1 MVFPKELI
9 SMIQGGVNPQQLTLN
24 ILQNQM
30 SNTPLGKNLL
40 SLAQN
45 GNTQEIEQFAR
56 NYVASQGKD
65 FDQEFNSFKQMLG
78 IK

>member
-1 MVFPKELI
+1 MVYPKELI
-9 SMIQGGVNPQQLTLN
+9 AMIKSGINPQQLTMN

-30 SNTPLGKNLL
+30 SNSPLGQNLL

-45 GNTQEIEQFAR
+45 GDTGQIEQFAR

-65 FDQEFNSFKQMLG
+65 FDQECLGFK
-78 IK
+78 

>member
-1 MVFPKELI
+1 MVYPKELI
-9 SMIQGGVNPQQLTLN
+9 ALIKSGINPQQLTMN

-30 SNTPLGKNLL
+30 SNSPLGQNLL

-45 GNTQEIEQFAR
+45 GDTSQIEQFAR

-78 IK
+78 I

>member
-1 MVFPKELI
+1 MVYPKELI
-9 SMIQGGVNPQQLTLN
+9 AMIKSGINPQQLTMN

-30 SNTPLGKNLL
+30 SNSPLGQNLL

-45 GNTQEIEQFAR
+45 GDTGQIEQFAR

-78 IK
+78 I

>member
-1 MVFPKELI
+1 MVYPKELVA
-9 SMIQGGVNPQQLTLN
+9 MIKSGINPQQLTLN

-30 SNTPLGKNLL
+30 SNTPMGQNLL

-45 GNTQEIEQFAR
+45 GNTAQIEQFAR

-78 IK
+78 I

>member
-1 MVFPKELI
+1 MVYPKELI
-9 SMIQGGVNPQQLTLN
+9 AMIKSGINPQQLTMN

-30 SNTPLGKNLL
+30 SNSPLGQNLL

-45 GNTQEIEQFAR
+45 GATSQIEQFAR

-78 IK
+78 I

>member
-1 MVFPKELI
+1 MVYPKELI
-9 SMIQGGVNPQQLTLN
+9 AMIKSGINPQQLTMN

-30 SNTPLGKNLL
+30 SNSPLGQNLL

-45 GNTQEIEQFAR
+45 GDTSQIEQFAR

>member
-1 MVFPKELI
+1 MVYPKELI
-9 SMIQGGVNPQQLTLN
+9 AMIKSGINPQQLTMN

-30 SNTPLGKNLL
+30 SNSPLGQNLL

-45 GNTQEIEQFAR
+45 GDTGQIEQFAR

>member
-1 MVFPKELI
+1 MVYPKELVA
-9 SMIQGGVNPQQLTLN
+9 MIKSGINPQQLTLN

-30 SNTPLGKNLL
+30 SNTPMGQNLL

-45 GNTQEIEQFAR
+45 GNTAQIEQFAR
-56 NYVASQGKD
+56 NYIASQGKD

-78 IK
+78 I

>member
-1 MVFPKELI
+1 MVYPKELVA
-9 SMIQGGVNPQQLTLN
+9 MIKSGINPQQLTLN

-30 SNTPLGKNLL
+30 SSTPMGQNLL

-45 GNTQEIEQFAR
+45 GNTAQIEQFAR

-78 IK
+78 I

>member
-1 MVFPKELI
+1 MVYPKELI
-9 SMIQGGVNPQQLTLN
+9 AMIKSGINPQQLTMN
-24 ILQNQM
+24 ILQNQI
-30 SNTPLGKNLL
+30 SNSPLGQNLL

-45 GNTQEIEQFAR
+45 GDTSQIEQFAR

-78 IK
+78 I

>member
-1 MVFPKELI
+1 MLYPKELI
-9 SMIQGGVNPQQLTLN
+9 AMIKSGINPQQLTMN

-30 SNTPLGKNLL
+30 SNSPLGQNLL

-45 GNTQEIEQFAR
+45 GDTSQIEQFAR

-78 IK
+78 I

>member
-1 MVFPKELI
+1 MVYPKELVA
-9 SMIQGGVNPQQLTLN
+9 MIKSGINPQQLTLN
-24 ILQNQM
+24 ILKNQM
-30 SNTPLGKNLL
+30 SNTPMGQNLL

-45 GNTQEIEQFAR
+45 GNTAQIEQFAR

-78 IK
+78 I

>member
-1 MVFPKELI
+1 MVYPKELI
-9 SMIQGGVNPQQLTLN
+9 AMIKSGINPQQLTMN

-30 SNTPLGKNLL
+30 SNCPLGQNLL

-45 GNTQEIEQFAR
+45 GDTGQIEQFAR
-56 NYVASQGKD
+56 NYIASQGKD

-78 IK
+78 I

>member
-1 MVFPKELI
+1 MVYPKELI
-9 SMIQGGVNPQQLTLN
+9 AMIKSGINPQQLTMN

-30 SNTPLGKNLL
+30 SKSPLGQNLL

-45 GNTQEIEQFAR
+45 GNTSQIEQFAR

-78 IK
+78 I

>member
-1 MVFPKELI
+1 MMYPKELVA
-9 SMIQGGVNPQQLTLN
+9 MIKNGINPQQLALN

-30 SNTPLGKNLL
+30 SNTPLGQNLL

-45 GNTQEIEQFAR
+45 GDTTQIEQFAR
-56 NYVASQGKD
+56 NYVNSQGKD

-78 IK
+78 I

>member
-1 MVFPKELI
+1 MIYPKELI
-9 SMIQGGVNPQQLTLN
+9 AMIKSGINPQQLTMN

-30 SNTPLGKNLL
+30 SNSPLGQNLL

-45 GNTQEIEQFAR
+45 GDTSQIEQFAR

-78 IK
+78 I

>member
-1 MVFPKELI
+1 MNYPGDLI
-9 SMIQGGVNPQQLTLN
+9 AMIKSGLNPQQLTLN

-40 SLAQN
+40 EMAQR
-45 GNTQEIEQFAR
+45 GDASQIEQFAR
-56 NYVASQGKD
+56 NYVQSQGRD

>member
-1 MVFPKELI
+1 MVYPKELI
-9 SMIQGGVNPQQLTLN
+9 AMIKSGINPQQLTMN

-30 SNTPLGKNLL
+30 SNSPLGQNLL

-45 GNTQEIEQFAR
+45 GDTSQIEQFAR

-65 FDQEFNSFKQMLG
+65 FDQEFNSFMQMLG
-78 IK
+78 I

>member
-1 MVFPKELI
+1 MVYPKELVA
-9 SMIQGGVNPQQLTLN
+9 MIKNGINPQQLTLN

-30 SNTPLGKNLL
+30 SNTPMGQNLL

-45 GNTQEIEQFAR
+45 GNTAQIEQFAR

-78 IK
+78 I

>member
-1 MVFPKELI
+1 MVYPKELI
-9 SMIQGGVNPQQLTLN
+9 ALIKSGINPQQLTMN

-30 SNTPLGKNLL
+30 SNSPLGQNLL

-45 GNTQEIEQFAR
+45 GDTGQIEQFAR

-78 IK
+78 I

>member
-1 MVFPKELI
+1 MVYPKELVA
-9 SMIQGGVNPQQLTLN
+9 MIKSGINPQQLTLN

-30 SNTPLGKNLL
+30 YNTPMGQNLL

-45 GNTQEIEQFAR
+45 GNTAQIEQFAR

-78 IK
+78 I

>member
-1 MVFPKELI
+1 MIYPKELI
-9 SMIQGGVNPQQLTLN
+9 AMIKSGINPQQLTMN

-30 SNTPLGKNLL
+30 SNSPLGQNLL

-45 GNTQEIEQFAR
+45 GDTGQIEQFAR

>member
-1 MVFPKELI
+1 MIYPKELVA
-9 SMIQGGVNPQQLTLN
+9 MIKNGMNPQQLTLN

-30 SNTPLGKNLL
+30 SNTPMGQNLL

-45 GNTQEIEQFAR
+45 GNTAQIEQFAR

-78 IK
+78 I

>member
-1 MVFPKELI
+1 MVYPKELVA
-9 SMIQGGVNPQQLTLN
+9 MIKSGINPQQLTLN
-24 ILQNQM
+24 ILKNQM
-30 SNTPLGKNLL
+30 SNTPMGQNLL

-45 GNTQEIEQFAR
+45 GDTAQIEQFAR

-78 IK
+78 I

>member
-1 MVFPKELI
+1 MVYPKELI
-9 SMIQGGVNPQQLTLN
+9 AMIKSGINPQQLTMN

-30 SNTPLGKNLL
+30 SNSPLGQNLL

-45 GNTQEIEQFAR
+45 GDTSQIEQFAR

-78 IK
+78 I

>member
-1 MVFPKELI
+1 MVYPKELI
-9 SMIQGGVNPQQLTLN
+9 AMIKSGINPQQLTMN

-30 SNTPLGKNLL
+30 SNSPLGQNLL

-45 GNTQEIEQFAR
+45 GDTSQIEQFAR

-65 FDQEFNSFKQMLG
+65 FDQEFNSFKRMLG
-78 IK
+78 I

>member
-1 MVFPKELI
+1 MVYPKELVA
-9 SMIQGGVNPQQLTLN
+9 MIKSGINPQQLTLN

-30 SNTPLGKNLL
+30 SNTPMGQNLL

-45 GNTQEIEQFAR
+45 GNIAQIEQFAR

-78 IK
+78 I

>member
-1 MVFPKELI
+1 MVYPKELI
-9 SMIQGGVNPQQLTLN
+9 AMIKSGINPQQLTMN
-24 ILQNQM
+24 ILKNQM
-30 SNTPLGKNLL
+30 SNSPLGQNLL

-45 GNTQEIEQFAR
+45 GDTSQIEQFAR

-78 IK
+78 I

>member
-1 MVFPKELI
+1 MAYPKELI
-9 SMIQGGVNPQQLTLN
+9 AMIKSGINPQQLTMN

-30 SNTPLGKNLL
+30 SNSPLGQNLL

-45 GNTQEIEQFAR
+45 GDTSQIEQFAR

-65 FDQEFNSFKQMLG
+65 FDQEFNSFMQMLG
-78 IK
+78 I